1 MRKVSAG
8 RACQR
13 VPELLTVAEWMCTV
27 TALCVTALRA
37 LPRRVLLMQAKR
49 ASLSP
54 PSSEILGLTGMPPSM
69 LRNVGLRAAAA
80 ASAASAPSSSQC
92 HAHQAP
98 QRRKPKSNVDGGERA
113 EGSYAYTGG
122 HEVSPDLAAAWRTK
136 NYFSC
141 MARVRCWFMSSRRH
155 SRRCRAQNMEWLVA
169 DMVAGNIV
177 FSKTELADA
186 ANDVM
191 TLIDPDRCAV
201 SALCCKAGRGCV
213 PKCRG
218 EHALARAQWSVGA
231 RAAPGG
237 GGGARARLRLVHRRL
252 VQRQRPHAGGRAAPE
267 RQGRQAG
274 DARVAGE
281 HGANAWWSGIGGIAA
296 SVAAR

>member
-8 RACQR
+8 RAFQR

-98 QRRKPKSNVDGGERA
+98 QRRKPKSNVDGGKRA

-122 HEVSPDLAAAWRTK
+122 HEVSPRPG
-136 NYFSC
+136 SG
-141 MARVRCWFMSSRRH
+141 MAHEQFFFMYGQGALLVHVVPPSQSALSRAEH
-155 SRRCRAQNMEWLVA
+155 G
-169 DMVAGNIV
+169 VAG
-177 FSKTELADA
+177 
-186 ANDVM
+186 
-191 TLIDPDRCAV
+191 RRY
-201 SALCCKAGRGCV
+201 GRWQ
-213 PKCRG
+213 
-218 EHALARAQWSVGA
+218 H
-231 RAAPGG
+231 
-237 GGGARARLRLVHRRL
+237 RL
-252 VQRQRPHAGGRAAPE
+252 
-267 RQGRQAG
+267 
-274 DARVAGE
+274 
-281 HGANAWWSGIGGIAA
+281 
-296 SVAAR
+296 